1 MRTKV
6 LVIGL
11 WVLFVIGCSGMP
23 VGNSGGTISSGTGEK
38 LTKEK
43 LKKLGIE
50 ETKGADY

>member
-1 MRTKV
+1 MKIKTLV
-6 LVIGL
+6 LSF
-11 WVLFVIGCSGMP
+11 WVLLVFGCSGMP
-23 VGNSGGTISSGTGEK
+23 VESTDGAISSGAGEK